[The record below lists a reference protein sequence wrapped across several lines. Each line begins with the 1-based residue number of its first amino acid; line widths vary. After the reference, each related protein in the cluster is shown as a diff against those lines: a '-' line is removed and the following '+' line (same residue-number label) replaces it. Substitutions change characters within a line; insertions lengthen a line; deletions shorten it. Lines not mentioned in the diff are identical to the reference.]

1 MGGQGA
7 YRSGRQME
15 YERHLTIGSREGE
28 NITPT
33 TYHLVAVSHHVR
45 QSFSSSHY
53 TTTLVDPRKR
63 NLIWKYDDEIVSE
76 TKVLDTRTSFI
87 LFLPEG
93 NETIGLSD

>member
-7 YRSGRQME
+7 YGSGRQKE

-53 TTTLVDPRKR
+53 TTTLVDPRKS
-63 NLIWKYDDEIVSE
+63 NLMWSTMMKLYPKPKSWTTEHHLS
-76 TKVLDTRTSFI
+76 
-87 LFLPEG
+87 FLPVRKG
-93 NETIGLSD
+93 DDRSK